1 MYTTYHFNSAEEINQ
16 DIIDS
21 IRATYKTRP
30 INITVVEED
39 RVEYLLSDEQKAILD
54 ERLLED
60 TSDYI
65 PAEVLLKNLRE
76 RYGL

>member
-1 MYTTYHFNSAEEINQ
+1 MYTTYHLDSAEDINQ

-30 INITVVEED
+30 IQITVVEEES
-39 RVEYLLSDEQKAILD
+39 VPFELSDEQKAILD
-54 ERLLED
+54 SRLSED
-60 TSDYI
+60 KSDHITS
-65 PAEVLLKNLRE
+65 EESLKRLKI